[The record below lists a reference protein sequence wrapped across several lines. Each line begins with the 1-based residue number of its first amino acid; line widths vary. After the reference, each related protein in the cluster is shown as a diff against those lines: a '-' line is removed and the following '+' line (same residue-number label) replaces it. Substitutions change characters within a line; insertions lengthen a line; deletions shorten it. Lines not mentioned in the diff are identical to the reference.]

1 MAEPE
6 QATETTATAYTCAIV
21 TTVLVIAAAR
31 AVPASPALA
40 RWLAWD
46 AAGFTIIGIIL
57 EIRIALAKRS
67 RARR

>member
-1 MAEPE
+1 
-6 QATETTATAYTCAIV
+6 
-21 TTVLVIAAAR
+21 
-31 AVPASPALA
+31 VPASPALA